1 MLNEEWGRGCA
12 ACANADSCVVG
23 ALGGG
28 AGEPSPFQV
37 SKKIEAAL
45 EEVRPALRADGGD
58 LELVDIKG
66 WKVYCRLTGACAGC
80 MGAERTLK
88 LLVENTL
95 RERVDK
101 RIEVIPV

>member
-1 MLNEEWGRGCA
+1 MRGARPGGRA
-12 ACANADSCVVG
+12 RRIDEATKRRTEMTE
-23 ALGGG
+23 G